1 MLGSTGPIIL
11 NNLILYGG
19 TFDPVH
25 QGHMN
30 TALAVQNHFHF
41 DCFSFLPCRIPLL
54 KEEAHASGEQRVA
67 MLTLALAELPATLNF
82 KIDCTEIE
90 RDSPSYMVTTLS
102 QLREKRGDE
111 FPITL
116 LLGQDTFYQLPAWHQ
131 WEKLLGLCNLLV
143 IKRPSVVVQPPKALQ
158 LLLRHH
164 ENQQEGLLLTEKAG
178 VIQQFNAGQYPISST
193 EIRRRLRE
201 GESISSGMLPIS
213 VMEYINAHG
222 LYR

>member
-1 MLGSTGPIIL
+1 M

-25 QGHMN
+25 KGHMN

-67 MLTLALAELPATLNF
+67 MLTLALSELPATLNF
-82 KIDCTEIE
+82 QIDCTEIE
-90 RDSPSYMVTTLS
+90 RDSPSYMVTTLNH
-102 QLREKRGDE
+102 LREKRGCE
-111 FPITL
+111 LPVTL

-131 WEKLLGLCNLLV
+131 WERLLELCNLLV
-143 IKRPSVVVQPPKALQ
+143 IKRPSVVGNPPNVVQWLLQ
-158 LLLRHH
+158 RH
-164 ENQQEGLLLTEKAG
+164 ENEEDGLLLTEKAG

-193 EIRRRLRE
+193 QIRRKLRE
-201 GESISSGMLPIS
+201 GEPISSDILPVS
-213 VMEYINAHG
+213 VMKYINAHG
-222 LYR
+222 LYRS